1 MEKKEVFVKIKNL
14 FEGDNYGILFALSK
28 KGITKVYPEE
38 LHACGVIAE
47 EFIKTSSIGS
57 SDLLSRLVFWSETY
71 YPGITLI
78 FDSNSYFTII
88 PNDYTAEQVQFR
100 MKLRQLYWE
109 LEGLENTIWAY
120 RFDMEMRDI
129 ESADRLAPKVNLIKE
144 EIEIIEKALKN

>member
-1 MEKKEVFVKIKNL
+1 MEKKDIFVNIRNL
-14 FEGDNYGILFALSK
+14 FEGDNYGILFALLK
-28 KGITKVYPEE
+28 KGITKVYPED
-38 LHACGVIAE
+38 LNACGVNPE
-47 EFIKTSSIGS
+47 EFIKISSIGS
-57 SDLLSRLVFWSETY
+57 SDLLSRLVYWSETY

-109 LEGLENTIWAY
+109 LEGLQNTIWAY

-129 ESADRLAPKVNLIKE
+129 ESAERLVPKVNLIKE
-144 EIEIIEKALKN
+144 EIELIEKALKN